1 MKGLLPLF
9 TFPSSSHLI
18 LPSLPPHL
26 CNSFE
31 VPLKKE
37 TKQTIGASVTLKY
50 GVRIDSIKPKEI
62 MDKTKQF
69 QVLDRIVKINGED
82 VTPLDKL
89 PELKAILDK
98 YAPNLMFTVS
108 RFSGVMLEAA
118 REEIKEV
125 KDAIAKLETS

>member
-1 MKGLLPLF
+1 M
-9 TFPSSSHLI
+9 
-18 LPSLPPHL
+18 
-26 CNSFE
+26 
-31 VPLKKE
+31 PLKKE

-82 VTPLDKL
+82 VTPLDKH

-98 YAPNLMFTVS
+98 YAPDLMFTVS

-118 REEIKEV
+118 REEIKKV
-125 KDAIAKLETS
+125 KDAIAKLEAQFEELRAKREVDRASRLKTLIQEVGEGGS